1 MGSVKVITIL
11 TGLVVGLSCYATA
24 TAGPLRLDESLD
36 KIPIGLDVEFLKD
49 ESGKLTVAEVA
60 GPVYRNRWFKTKELY
75 PGFGWTRAAI
85 WARFTIVNETNKSL
99 PFFLEHAYPLIDNLQ
114 LHAPDLFGADHI
126 IQTGDSHVFSMRP
139 YDARTFVFPL
149 ESEARSVKTY
159 YLRQQSTSSMNFPLV
174 VWSPSSFKKW
184 NQLEDR
190 LLMFYYGIILIM
202 ILNYLCV
209 YFLIRHLSYLYFV
222 LFISSMLAFVM
233 TQIGSLF
240 QFILPNSPDLV
251 RHCAPL
257 CLSLANIFG
266 CRFVVVFLQLE
277 KHKRLLKTVFDIQ
290 TGVFVVALVSVG
302 LSFFVDLHQIVMQ
315 ATAYLSI
322 LTILLAFGAGVYL
335 LLRKE
340 RNAYIFASVSLGF
353 LAGCAMYLMKSF
365 GIIQGSFVS
374 MGIIIVGSTLCLLAL
389 SLAMVDRIN
398 IMRKGLKR
406 LSVNLEREVKTRS
419 IELLLTEVASKVFED
434 ANGEHAAAGGKKY
447 TTSIQNL
454 LDHQRELAIKK
465 LSSDIT
471 IISNFNELL
480 DQTIEKV
487 KEISQ
492 AENVYLFMQDDGE
505 LDEFRSY
512 TESQGAEDT
521 GYSKS
526 IVDSV
531 YASGTYIIAPRG
543 ETGTQEGGPSP
554 GGGTVLCVPIQSAGS
569 TVGVCYLEKKSRE
582 DFTARDAK
590 MLMNFSDTIITVFE
604 NALSYRKT
612 MMRDETKKD
621 HSITIQTEE
630 KIKQAAEYLRN
641 NYLRDISREGL
652 AASLD
657 ISPNHLGKF
666 FKIYTGK
673 KINEYISDLRIRE
686 AAKRLRENK
695 NENVI
700 NIAFSVGFESL
711 STFNRAFLKIMGIT
725 PSEYKDQYK

>member
-1 MGSVKVITIL
+1 MKVITVFM
-11 TGLVVGLSCYATA
+11 GLVIWLSYLSSAIA
-24 TAGPLRLDESLD
+24 APLNLDESLD
-36 KIPIGLDVEFLKD
+36 KIPIGLNVEFMKD
-49 ESGKLTVAEVA
+49 ETAALTLADVT
-60 GPVYRNRWFKTKELY
+60 GPACKDRWFKTRELY
-75 PGFGWTRAAI
+75 AGFGWTKAAI
-85 WARFTIVNETNKSL
+85 WARFTVINKTNKSMS
-99 PFFLEHAYPLIDNLQ
+99 FFLEHAYPLIDDIQ
-114 LHAPDLFGADHI
+114 LYAPDAYGTYRVT
-126 IQTGDSHVFSMRP
+126 QTGDSYNFSKRP

-149 ESEARSVKTY
+149 ECEARSVKTY
-159 YLRQQSTSSMNFPLV
+159 YLRQQSTSSMNYPLV
-174 VWSPSSFKKW
+174 IWSPASFKKW

-209 YFLIRHLSYLYFV
+209 YFLVRHLSYLYFV
-222 LFISSMLAFVM
+222 FFISSMLAFVM

-240 QFILPNSPDLV
+240 QFILPESPSLA
-251 RHCAPL
+251 RNCAPFVL
-257 CLSLANIFG
+257 ALANIFG
-266 CRFVVVFLQLE
+266 CRFVSVFLQLK
-277 KHKRLLKTVFDIQ
+277 KHAPLFKKIFDIQ
-290 TGVFVVALVSVG
+290 TLIFIIALASVG
-302 LSFFVDLHQIVMQ
+302 LNFFTDVHRIVMQ

-322 LTILLAFGAGVYL
+322 VTIIIAFGAGVFL
-335 LLRKE
+335 VLRKE

-374 MGIIIVGSTLCLLAL
+374 MGMIIVGSTLCLLAL

-398 IMRKGLKR
+398 MMRKGLKR
-406 LSVNLEREVKTRS
+406 LSVNLEREVKARS
-419 IELLLTEVASKVFED
+419 IELLLTEVASKVVED
-434 ANGEHAAAGGKKY
+434 ANGDHPASAGKKY
-447 TTSIQNL
+447 TTSIQKL
-454 LDHQRELAIKK
+454 LDHQRELAIQK
-465 LSSDIT
+465 LSTDIT
-471 IISNFNELL
+471 IISNFDELL
-480 DQTIEKV
+480 DQTIKKV

-492 AENVYLFMQDDGE
+492 AENVYLFMMDDDE
-505 LDEFRSY
+505 LEEFRSY
-512 TESQGAEDT
+512 TDSQTVEDD

-531 YASGTYIIAPRG
+531 YESGTHVIAPRR
-543 ETGTQEGGPSP
+543 EAPTREGNSSTEGSI
-554 GGGTVLCVPIQSAGS
+554 LCVPIRSAGT
-569 TVGVCYLEKKSRE
+569 TVGVSYLEKKSRE
-582 DFTARDAK
+582 DFTARDAN
-590 MLMNFSDTIITVFE
+590 MLMNFSDTLITVFE
-604 NALSYRKT
+604 NALSYRKK
-612 MMRDETKKD
+612 MMREESKKD
-621 HSITIQTEE
+621 LSITSQTEE
-630 KIKQAAEYLRN
+630 KIKQAAEYLGN

-673 KINEYISDLRIRE
+673 KINEYISELRIRE